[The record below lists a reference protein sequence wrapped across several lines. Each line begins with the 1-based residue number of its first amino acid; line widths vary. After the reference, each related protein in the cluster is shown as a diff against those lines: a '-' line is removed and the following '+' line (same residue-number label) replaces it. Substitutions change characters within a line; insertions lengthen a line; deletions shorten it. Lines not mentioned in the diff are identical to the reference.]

1 MQRSA
6 AIALLLAFVATPG
19 WAQSFDV
26 TRATTSFGVER
37 LSALPRLSLNG
48 PIIAVRVIA
57 YTEPR
62 RFPAR
67 QRGIVVGQ
75 DITSSL
81 SVGLG
86 LLEMKPR
93 KSTFSPDRQLDGSS
107 RRSRKAAILLTL
119 KF

>member
-48 PIIAVRVIA
+48 PIIEVRVIA
-57 YTEPR
+57 YKPR
-62 RFPAR
+62 RSRAR

-75 DITSSL
+75 DITSTL

-93 KSTFSPDRQLDGSS
+93 KSTLSPDPQLDGSS
-107 RRSRKAAILLTL
+107 RRSRKAAILLSL